1 MPDAGRRGFKPR
13 LPGHHEIGFNPTEK
27 NRSFFLAFRL
37 EYGILTLQNSLLED
51 TMAEEKKNEVV
62 PVTAEYEV
70 VDQVDDQAI
79 IELMTGQTIQDYVY
93 SFKQGGRTV
102 EGLTLAGINEA
113 ANRRGGI
120 QVEDVTYEE
129 RDHSWI
135 AVAKATDTITGSSR
149 YGAYEQAKM
158 MGGRADPFAFTKAIH
173 KAQRNAI
180 KQLIPVPVIR
190 EVLNFYLHRKTQ
202 GGAASQPQA
211 RQGKGNIAT
220 AQKAAFAIANQL
232 DAPLEK
238 KGVSKAALWNYIK
251 RRYGVESRNDMSEMQ
266 WTELAAE
273 LKAAETSPKLLD
285 ELCGRVKQLT
295 SASQQSE
302 VPTPEE
308 PPAEEAAAPKTEAST
323 SQSAPF

>member
-1 MPDAGRRGFKPR
+1 
-13 LPGHHEIGFNPTEK
+13 
-27 NRSFFLAFRL
+27 
-37 EYGILTLQNSLLED
+37 
-51 TMAEEKKNEVV
+51 MAEEKKDEMV

-120 QVEDVTYEE
+120 QIEEVKYEE
-129 RDHSWI
+129 REHSWL
-135 AVAKATDTITGSSR
+135 ATAKAVDTITGSSR

-158 MGGRADPFAFTKAIH
+158 TGSRQDPFAFTKAIH

-190 EVLNFYLHRKTQ
+190 EVLNFYLHRRTQ
-202 GGAASQPQA
+202 TGNAAPQPQLP
-211 RQGKGNIAT
+211 QTGGNIAN
-220 AQKAAFAIANQL
+220 AQKAAFAIASNL
-232 DAPLEK
+232 AGPLEK
-238 KGVSKAALWNYIK
+238 KGVTKAELWNYIK
-251 RRYGVESRNDMSEMQ
+251 RRYSVESRNDMTEMQ
-266 WTELAAE
+266 WTQLSAE

-285 ELCGRVKQLT
+285 ELCGRIKQLT
-295 SASQQSE
+295 AAATESE
-302 VPTPEE
+302 VPTTEAPEDKPST
-308 PPAEEAAAPKTEAST
+308 PPDEPKTEAG
-323 SQSAPF
+323 QSNETPF